1 MRAWR
6 TWQKLFAFLCVVE
19 YHLGICSVVNFL
31 KLGFRIKRALACKW
45 HLGLAPYGWL
55 FLLVWLGSYFDRF
68 GVTGYCLIRFWV
80 WHNESLG
87 LSFCDYL
94 LLIKFYTLELSG
106 TAGNIP
112 MGYHVRSTTQLL
124 LPPGTK
130 SKKFVSYHI
139 FLLLGC
145 FF

>member
-19 YHLGICSVVNFL
+19 HHLGICSVVNFL

-55 FLLVWLGSYFDRF
+55 FLLVWLGGYFDRF
-68 GVTGYCLIRFWV
+68 GVTSYCLIRFWV

-87 LSFCDYL
+87 HLYHLFT
-94 LLIKFYTLELSG
+94 IIAVNQIYTLELSG
-106 TAGNIP
+106 TAEDIP
-112 MGYHVRSTTQLL
+112 MLG
-124 LPPGTK
+124 LPHNC
-130 SKKFVSYHI
+130 SYHLPKNLLATTFFC
-139 FLLLGC
+139 FLGVL
-145 FF
+145 F